1 MALEGKPFI
10 RASAPIL
17 QVQLFSGFPSSAIP
31 VPVRQEDVGEEGVI
45 HGKNE
50 VGRTARH
57 QPSGL

>member
-31 VPVRQEDVGEEGVI
+31 VPVRREDVGEEGVI

-50 VGRTARH
+50 VGRTA
-57 QPSGL
+57 